1 MRFLKKHGRQ
11 ILVYSIYIISLTVFQ
26 FALSGWLVPISYM
39 PDLVLILVVVCGSF
53 FGSDD
58 GMIIG
63 ILAGFLRDMM
73 VGRVL
78 GLGMLL
84 FMFAGLTAS
93 IFLKNSIR
101 RNPLLTIIQ
110 VAAVSLIYEIV
121 IVILT
126 FLFPMLPDQVY
137 SFDTLINLRYSDALR
152 KILVN
157 VVAAVPIMFLLHYA
171 GPYRRGQQRTGMEDE
186 GEGGHA
192 WHKI

>member
-39 PDLVLILVVVCGSF
+39 PDLVLIMVVVCGSF

-110 VAAVSLIYEIV
+110 VAAVSLIY
-121 IVILT
+121 
-126 FLFPMLPDQVY
+126 
-137 SFDTLINLRYSDALR
+137 
-152 KILVN
+152 
-157 VVAAVPIMFLLHYA
+157 
-171 GPYRRGQQRTGMEDE
+171 
-186 GEGGHA
+186 
-192 WHKI
+192 